1 MEGII
6 EGISIFNKNI
16 SSFYVINK
24 LNIEDYLKGV
34 VPSEMPESF
43 NLESLK
49 AQAVAS
55 RTYVLSRIK
64 DKNIYDVTST
74 PDTQAYLGMDKESEK
89 TNRAVDETQDEVI
102 TYNGKIIEA
111 VYHSTS
117 GGYTE
122 NNENVWY
129 SVPYPYLRGVE
140 SPYEEKSPHYKWNKS
155 FTNYKVQRLIKK
167 YTLDNNLL
175 DIGEVLNFEVIRR
188 GVSPRV
194 IEIKIIGMYGDLIL
208 NGTTFQ
214 TIFGLK
220 STWFDF
226 EFKNYSSP
234 YITSFLTMIEI
245 VPLFKPA
252 TELIFNKFTPY
263 EIIFMI

>member
-1 MEGII
+1 
-6 EGISIFNKNI
+6 
-16 SSFYVINK
+16 
-24 LNIEDYLKGV
+24 
-34 VPSEMPESF
+34 
-43 NLESLK
+43 
-49 AQAVAS
+49 
-55 RTYVLSRIK
+55 
-64 DKNIYDVTST
+64 
-74 PDTQAYLGMDKESEK
+74 
-89 TNRAVDETQDEVI
+89 
-102 TYNGKIIEA
+102 
-111 VYHSTS
+111 
-117 GGYTE
+117 
-122 NNENVWY
+122 
-129 SVPYPYLRGVE
+129 
-140 SPYEEKSPHYKWNKS
+140 
-155 FTNYKVQRLIKK
+155 LIKK

-263 EIIFMI
+263 ENNIYDLRKKRWDIVTFSGKGWGHGVGMSQWGAQGLSENGFNYIDILKHFYTGVEIKKYNYGY